1 MSYQERRAVVGIL
14 GTVLI
19 SGGYLAYMLPRQ
31 PVADAY
37 SPEIFRFWGT
47 FFLILIGVSIIVRIL
62 ITIVFSILNAIA
74 TRERDTGLTDERDK
88 LIELKASRNGFYMF
102 VAGFVLAMIAVVMDM
117 PPSTMFMIL
126 MIGGVA
132 SELVSDMSEFWFYR
146 WGI

>member
-31 PVADAY
+31 PIADAY